1 MKILGASF
9 ASNWL
14 IRYLAGVN
22 IGTVGDGGVGVDG
35 VDYQVGKVA
44 NHLEGGIHQPSL
56 QCIDLAQ

>member
-1 MKILGASF
+1 MKILGATF

-44 NHLEGGIHQPSL
+44 NHLE
-56 QCIDLAQ
+56 